1 MASCT
6 PNAIC
11 ERRNSR
17 NLTPIHEKFGRVKT
31 CFDLLAVIEIVAGHS
46 KFNPGFY
53 AESEFCEITVELNF
67 FAQDLADLYANQ
79 KTDDLDYNNEA
90 FSRLIEKAARLIGRS
105 GLPNPEKLVFIR
117 RISKIS
123 KDFTKIQDGHCSS
136 I

>member
-6 PNAIC
+6 LNPVC
-11 ERRNSR
+11 ERKNSR
-17 NLTPIHEKFGRVKT
+17 NLMPIHEKFGRVKA
-31 CFDLLAVIEIVAGHS
+31 CFDLLAVIEIVSGHS

-53 AESEFCEITVELNF
+53 AESEIREITVELNF
-67 FAQDLADLYANQ
+67 FAQDSVDLYSNQ
-79 KTDDLDYNNEA
+79 KTDDLDYNDQH
-90 FSRLIEKAARLIGRS
+90 FSHFIEKAARLVGRS

-123 KDFTKIQDGHCSS
+123 KDFTKIQDGHRSS

>member
-17 NLTPIHEKFGRVKT
+17 NLTPIHEKFGRVKA

-53 AESEFCEITVELNF
+53 AESEFREITVELNF
-67 FAQDLADLYANQ
+67 FAQDSVDLYANQ
-79 KTDDLDYNNEA
+79 KTDNLDYNNEA
-90 FSRLIEKAARLIGRS
+90 FSRFIEKAARLVGRS

-123 KDFTKIQDGHCSS
+123 RDFTKIQDGHCSS